1 MNEAALGNFYT
12 MLADASP
19 IPVMIYN
26 MPGNSGVNVPSSL
39 TLKLAAHPN
48 ITGIKDSGGNIVQI
62 SEVLAKAPEGFSVF
76 AGSGSYLLATLLL
89 GGVGGTLAVANV
101 VPDYCAEI
109 QENFEKGDL
118 EKARKMQLALLP
130 LNAAVTSRFGI
141 GGMKAAMDMVGF
153 KGGLPACP
161 SFPPE
166 RRRGKK
172 SPGSS
177 RSWGSPRF
185 SPMIISPDRFLADV
199 EDLGRIGWVDGEG
212 MDRPA
217 FSPSYGIARKFVEDR
232 MKDAGLAVTVDGVG
246 NIFGTLDG
254 SDPSLPAIYAG
265 SHLDAVPG
273 GGKYD
278 GPLGVMAALEAA
290 RTIRKRA
297 SPCGIPLW
305 SAGFTGE
312 EGGEMGGTFGSRAF
326 AGLLEEPCRPKSW
339 PGWG

>member
-1 MNEAALGNFYT
+1 MKKKVRGIFAPIATAFDASGEVDYSTFAENTVAFGATKLSGLVVLGSNGEFTLLSHEEKVKLVETARNHLPAEKMVIAGTGCESFRETLQLTKECAAVGADVALVVTPNYYKKDMNEAALGNFYT

-109 QENFEKGDL
+109 QENFEKGDI

-153 KGGLPACP
+153 KGGLPRLPILPAG
-161 SFPPE
+161 E
-166 RRRGKK
+166 ETKK
-172 SPGSS
+172 
-177 RSWGSPRF
+177 
-185 SPMIISPDRFLADV
+185 
-199 EDLGRIGWVDGEG
+199 E
-212 MDRPA
+212 
-217 FSPSYGIARKFVEDR
+217 IARILKE
-232 MKDAGLAVTVDGVG
+232 L
-246 NIFGTLDG
+246 
-254 SDPSLPAIYAG
+254 
-265 SHLDAVPG
+265 
-273 GGKYD
+273 
-278 GPLGVMAALEAA
+278 
-290 RTIRKRA
+290 
-297 SPCGIPLW
+297 GIP
-305 SAGFTGE
+305 TV
-312 EGGEMGGTFGSRAF
+312 
-326 AGLLEEPCRPKSW
+326 
-339 PGWG
+339 

>member
-109 QENFEKGDL
+109 QENFEKGDI

-153 KGGLPACP
+153 KGGLPRLPILPAG
-161 SFPPE
+161 E
-166 RRRGKK
+166 ETKK
-172 SPGSS
+172 
-177 RSWGSPRF
+177 
-185 SPMIISPDRFLADV
+185 
-199 EDLGRIGWVDGEG
+199 E
-212 MDRPA
+212 
-217 FSPSYGIARKFVEDR
+217 IARILKE
-232 MKDAGLAVTVDGVG
+232 L
-246 NIFGTLDG
+246 
-254 SDPSLPAIYAG
+254 
-265 SHLDAVPG
+265 
-273 GGKYD
+273 
-278 GPLGVMAALEAA
+278 
-290 RTIRKRA
+290 
-297 SPCGIPLW
+297 GIP
-305 SAGFTGE
+305 TV
-312 EGGEMGGTFGSRAF
+312 
-326 AGLLEEPCRPKSW
+326 
-339 PGWG
+339 